1 MYTNLIRNVYTK
13 IFKGLFLQVG
23 MTTTWKTISSKVT
36 DEVYGAMKVICEKD
50 NIKPNEFIR
59 KSVEK
64 AVNLKLNKD
73 SNPEVFPNIG
83 ENKFEYD
90 AESDSFLWLVDFG
103 SGKSITISRAISP
116 FFIENI
122 TNAIKN
128 GVEKRKE
135 VLKKTKKN
143 KTHIP
148 DSIIKFRE
156 K

>member
-1 MYTNLIRNVYTK
+1 
-13 IFKGLFLQVG
+13 

-36 DEVYGAMKVICEKD
+36 DETYGAIKVICEKD
-50 NIKPNEFIR
+50 DIKPNEFIR

-90 AESDSFLWLVDFG
+90 SESDSFMWTINFG
-103 SGKSITISRAISP
+103 SGNSLVISRSLSP
-116 FFIENI
+116 FFIESI
-122 TNAIKN
+122 LNAIKN
-128 GVEKRKE
+128 GVEKRKDD
-135 VLKKTKKN
+135 LKKIKKN
-143 KTHIP
+143 KTYIP
-148 DSIIKFRE
+148 ESIIKFRE